1 MITMKNEER
10 IVNELYKLLDNLRG
24 RVDTHEALEFIYILK
39 AWEKLSNEK
48 KIDEEIFFDNFYNQK
63 VEVKKLIAI
72 FEKLSKTI
80 KLFELYRF
88 DAKLVD
94 DQLLTTI
101 LNFVKNVSK
110 LPNVNDMFYLD
121 RDKGRMLDFSV
132 SNQIAELGVKL
143 LDGDSKELYVP
154 FTNGFAYSYYT
165 DKKIYADFQM
175 SQAVIISE
183 LISIL
188 DNGNIEFCL
197 TDALKNPMFIN
208 PNAPHIL
215 KQFDSVLSFPPFRM
229 KGKLDTD
236 NDKFHRFKIHKGTVL
251 DVAHFEHILAQTS
264 SKAVVLMATGFTF
277 SGGVEEAFR
286 KYLIEQNYLE
296 AIIQLPPN
304 LHSATSIET
313 VFFVVNKQKSDNT
326 VHFINLKDDSFIKR
340 DGRRLILKDLD
351 AILDIY
357 ENKKEIENISII
369 VSNEDIVSNNYSLA
383 IDRYVIPQEAKELQK
398 SLEKYELVQ
407 LEDIADIRRSQLFKD
422 EEEGKEVYEISP
434 SDFSKAGFTL
444 ECGKIKQI
452 GSQYKRLQTYKLEP
466 YDVLLST
473 KGTIG
478 KVGVIGEI
486 SEAIIAS
493 QAIQVIKV
501 QGDDKKEKAISLYMF
516 LKSDL
521 GQTILASLV
530 AGTAM
535 PQISTAEIKKLSIP
549 LLSKEQEK
557 RLISSFKDESKMYN
571 EIEKINDNIR
581 SIHSNFLGEK

>member
-1 MITMKNEER
+1 
-10 IVNELYKLLDNLRG
+10 
-24 RVDTHEALEFIYILK
+24 
-39 AWEKLSNEK
+39 
-48 KIDEEIFFDNFYNQK
+48 
-63 VEVKKLIAI
+63 
-72 FEKLSKTI
+72 
-80 KLFELYRF
+80 
-88 DAKLVD
+88 
-94 DQLLTTI
+94 
-101 LNFVKNVSK
+101 
-110 LPNVNDMFYLD
+110 MFYLD
-121 RDKGRMLDFSV
+121 RGKADGFSV
-132 SNQIAELGVKL
+132 SNQIAELGIKL
-143 LDGDSKELYVP
+143 LDGESKELYVP

-165 DKKIYADFQM
+165 DKKIVADFQM
-175 SQAVIISE
+175 SQAVIIAE
-183 LISIL
+183 LINIL

-215 KQFDSVLSFPPFRM
+215 KQFNSVLSFPPFRL

-286 KYLIEQNYLE
+286 KYLVEQNYLE

-313 VFFVVNKQKSDNT
+313 VFFVINKYKSDDK

-351 AILDIY
+351 VILDIY

-369 VSNEDIVSNNYSLA
+369 ASNEAIINNNYSLA

-398 SLEKYELVQ
+398 SLEKYELIQ
-407 LEDIADIRRSQLFKD
+407 LENIADIRRSQLFKD

-478 KVGVIGEI
+478 KVCVMGEI

-493 QAIQVIKV
+493 QAIQVIRV

-571 EIEKINDNIR
+571 EIEKINENIR

>member
-1 MITMKNEER
+1 MITIKNEEY

-24 RVDTHEALEFIYILK
+24 RVDAQEALEFIYLLK
-39 AWEKLSNEK
+39 AWEKLSNDK
-48 KIDEEIFFDNFYNQK
+48 KVDEEISFDNFYNQK
-63 VEVKKLIAI
+63 VEVKKLTAI

-121 RDKGRMLDFSV
+121 RGKADGFSV
-132 SNQIAELGVKL
+132 SNQIAELGIKL
-143 LDGDSKELYVP
+143 LDGESKELYVP

-165 DKKIYADFQM
+165 DKKIFADFQM
-175 SQAVIISE
+175 SQAVIIAE
-183 LISIL
+183 LINIL

-215 KQFDSVLSFPPFRM
+215 KQFNSVLSFPPFRL

-286 KYLIEQNYLE
+286 KYLVEQNYLE

-313 VFFVVNKQKSDNT
+313 VFFVINKYKSDDK

-351 AILDIY
+351 VILDIY
-357 ENKKEIENISII
+357 ENKKEIENVSII
-369 VSNEDIVSNNYSLA
+369 ASNEEIINNNYSLA

-398 SLEKYELVQ
+398 SLEKYELIQ

-478 KVGVIGEI
+478 KVCVMGEI

-493 QAIQVIKV
+493 QAIQVIRV

-571 EIEKINDNIR
+571 EIEKINENIR

>member
-1 MITMKNEER
+1 LT
-10 IVNELYKLLDNLRG
+10 V
-24 RVDTHEALEFIYILK
+24 
-39 AWEKLSNEK
+39 
-48 KIDEEIFFDNFYNQK
+48 
-63 VEVKKLIAI
+63 I

-101 LNFVKNVSK
+101 LSFVKNVSK

-121 RDKGRMLDFSV
+121 KGKADGFSV

-175 SQAVIISE
+175 SQAVIIVE
-183 LISIL
+183 LINIL

-229 KGKLDTD
+229 KGKLDSD
-236 NDKFHRFKIHKGTVL
+236 NDKFYRFKIHKGTVL

-313 VFFVVNKQKSDNT
+313 VFFVINKHKSDDK

-351 AILDIY
+351 VILDIY

-369 VSNEDIVSNNYSLA
+369 ASNEEIISNNYSLA

-398 SLEKYELVQ
+398 SLEKYELIQ

-444 ECGKIKQI
+444 ECGKLKQI
-452 GSQYKRLQTYKLEP
+452 GSQYKRLQTYKLE
-466 YDVLLST
+466 
-473 KGTIG
+473 
-478 KVGVIGEI
+478 
-486 SEAIIAS
+486 
-493 QAIQVIKV
+493 
-501 QGDDKKEKAISLYMF
+501 
-516 LKSDL
+516 
-521 GQTILASLV
+521 
-530 AGTAM
+530 
-535 PQISTAEIKKLSIP
+535 
-549 LLSKEQEK
+549 
-557 RLISSFKDESKMYN
+557 
-571 EIEKINDNIR
+571 
-581 SIHSNFLGEK
+581 

>member
-1 MITMKNEER
+1 MITMKNEEHM
-10 IVNELYKLLDNLRG
+10 VNELYKLLDNLRG
-24 RVDTHEALEFIYILK
+24 RVDAQEALEFIYILK

-48 KIDEEIFFDNFYNQK
+48 KIHEEISFDNFYNQK
-63 VEVKKLIAI
+63 VEVKKLTVI

-101 LNFVKNVSK
+101 LSFVKNVSK

-121 RDKGRMLDFSV
+121 KGKADGFSV

-143 LDGDSKELYVP
+143 LDGESKELYVP

-165 DKKIYADFQM
+165 DKKIFADFQM
-175 SQAVIISE
+175 SQAVIIAE
-183 LISIL
+183 LINIL

-215 KQFDSVLSFPPFRM
+215 KQFDSILSFPPFRL

-313 VFFVVNKQKSDNT
+313 VFFVVNKQKSDDR

-351 AILDIY
+351 VILDIY

-369 VSNEDIVSNNYSLA
+369 ASNEEIINNNYSLA

-398 SLEKYELVQ
+398 SLEKYELIQ

-444 ECGKIKQI
+444 ECGKLKQI

-478 KVGVIGEI
+478 KVCIMGEI
-486 SEAIIAS
+486 NEAIIAS
-493 QAIQVIKV
+493 QAIQVIRV
-501 QGDDKKEKAISLYMF
+501 QGNDKKEKAISLYMF

-571 EIEKINDNIR
+571 EIEKINENIR

>member
-1 MITMKNEER
+1 MKTIKNEEYM
-10 IVNELYKLLDNLRG
+10 VNELYKLLDNLRG
-24 RVDTHEALEFIYILK
+24 KVDIQEALEFIYVLK
-39 AWEKLSNEK
+39 AWEKISNEK
-48 KIDEEIFFDNFYNQK
+48 KVDEEISFDNFYNQK
-63 VEVKKLIAI
+63 VEVKKLVTI
-72 FEKLSKTI
+72 FERLSKTK
-80 KLFELYRF
+80 KLFKLYRF
-88 DAKLVD
+88 DPKLVD

-101 LNFVKNVSK
+101 LSFVKNISK
-110 LPNVNDMFYLD
+110 LPNVNDAFFQ
-121 RDKGRMLDFSV
+121 DKRKIGGFSV

-143 LDGDSKELYVP
+143 LDGNSKELYVP

-183 LISIL
+183 LINIL
-188 DNGNIEFCL
+188 DNGNIEFSL
-197 TDALKNPMFIN
+197 TDALKNPTFVN

-229 KGKLDTD
+229 KGKLDSD

-264 SKAVVLMATGFTF
+264 LKAVVLMATGFTF

-286 KYLIEQNYLE
+286 KYLVEQNCLE

-313 VFFVVNKQKSDNT
+313 VFFVINKQKSDDK

-351 AILDIY
+351 IILEIY

-369 VSNEDIVSNNYSLA
+369 VSNEEIINNNYSLA

-398 SLEKYELVQ
+398 TLEKFELVQ
-407 LEDIADIRRSQLFKD
+407 LEDIADIRRSQLFRD

-452 GSQYKRLQTYKLEP
+452 GSQIKRLQTYKLEP
-466 YDVLLST
+466 FDILLST

-478 KVGVIGEI
+478 RVAIMGEI
-486 SEAIIAS
+486 KDDTIAS
-493 QAIQVIKV
+493 QAIQVIRI
-501 QGDDKKEKAISLYMF
+501 QGSNKKDKAISLYMF

-521 GQTILASLV
+521 GQTILSSLV

-535 PQISTAEIKKLSIP
+535 PQIATAEIKKLRVPI
-549 LLSKEQEK
+549 LTKEQEK
-557 RLISSFKDESKMYN
+557 QIILNFNCEIKMYN
-571 EIEKINDNIR
+571 EINNIYADIQ
-581 SIHSNFLGEK
+581 SIHSNFLEVK

>member
-1 MITMKNEER
+1 MITMKNEEHM
-10 IVNELYKLLDNLRG
+10 VNELYKLLDNLRG
-24 RVDTHEALEFIYILK
+24 RVDAQEALEFIYILK

-48 KIDEEIFFDNFYNQK
+48 KIHEEISFDNFYNQK
-63 VEVKKLIAI
+63 VEVKKLTVI

-101 LNFVKNVSK
+101 LSFVKNVSK

-121 RDKGRMLDFSV
+121 KGKADGFSV

-143 LDGDSKELYVP
+143 LDGESKELYVP

-175 SQAVIISE
+175 SQALIISE
-183 LISIL
+183 LINIL
-188 DNGNIEFCL
+188 DNCNIEFCL

-208 PNAPHIL
+208 PNAPHLL

-313 VFFVVNKQKSDNT
+313 VFFVVNKQKSDDR

-351 AILDIY
+351 VILDIY

-369 VSNEDIVSNNYSLA
+369 ASNEEIINNNYSLA

-398 SLEKYELVQ
+398 SLEKYELIQ

-444 ECGKIKQI
+444 ECGKLKQI

-478 KVGVIGEI
+478 KVCIMGEI
-486 SEAIIAS
+486 NEAIIAS
-493 QAIQVIKV
+493 QAIQVIRV
-501 QGDDKKEKAISLYMF
+501 QGNDKKEKAISLYMF

-571 EIEKINDNIR
+571 EIEKINENIR

>member
-1 MITMKNEER
+1 MITMKNEEHM
-10 IVNELYKLLDNLRG
+10 VNELYKLLDNLRG
-24 RVDTHEALEFIYILK
+24 RVDAQEALEFLYVLK

-48 KIDEEIFFDNFYNQK
+48 KIDEEISFDNFYNQK
-63 VEVKKLIAI
+63 VEVKKLTAI
-72 FEKLSKTI
+72 FEKLSKTT

-88 DAKLVD
+88 DTKLVD
-94 DQLLTTI
+94 DQLLTII

-110 LPNVNDMFYLD
+110 LPNVNDMFYLH
-121 RDKGRMLDFSV
+121 KGKAVGFSV

-175 SQAVIISE
+175 SQALIIAE
-183 LISIL
+183 LINIL

-286 KYLIEQNYLE
+286 KYLIEHNYLE

-304 LHSATSIET
+304 LYSATSIET
-313 VFFVVNKQKSDNT
+313 VFFVVNKQKSDYT

-351 AILDIY
+351 VILDIY

-369 VSNEDIVSNNYSLA
+369 ASNEEIINNNYSLA

-398 SLEKYELVQ
+398 SLEKYELIQ

-478 KVGVIGEI
+478 KVCIMGEI
-486 SEAIIAS
+486 NEAIIAS
-493 QAIQVIKV
+493 QAIQVIRV
-501 QGDDKKEKAISLYMF
+501 QGNDKKEKAISLYMF

-571 EIEKINDNIR
+571 EIEKINENIK

>member
-1 MITMKNEER
+1 MITMKNEEHM
-10 IVNELYKLLDNLRG
+10 VNELYKLLDNLRG
-24 RVDTHEALEFIYILK
+24 RVDAQEALEFIYILK

-48 KIDEEIFFDNFYNQK
+48 KIHEEISFDNFYNQK
-63 VEVKKLIAI
+63 VEVKKLTVI

-101 LNFVKNVSK
+101 LSFVKNVSK

-121 RDKGRMLDFSV
+121 KGKADGFSV

-143 LDGDSKELYVP
+143 LDGESKELYVP

-175 SQAVIISE
+175 SQAVIIAE
-183 LISIL
+183 LINIL

-286 KYLIEQNYLE
+286 KYLLEQNYLE

-313 VFFVVNKQKSDNT
+313 VFFVVNKQKSDDR

-351 AILDIY
+351 VILDIY

-369 VSNEDIVSNNYSLA
+369 ASNEEIINNNYSLA

-398 SLEKYELVQ
+398 SLEKYELIQ

-444 ECGKIKQI
+444 ECGKLKQI

-478 KVGVIGEI
+478 KVCIMGEI
-486 SEAIIAS
+486 NEAIIAS
-493 QAIQVIKV
+493 QAIQVIRV
-501 QGDDKKEKAISLYMF
+501 QGNDKKEKAISLYMF

-571 EIEKINDNIR
+571 EIEKINENIR

>member
-1 MITMKNEER
+1 MITIKNEEY

-24 RVDTHEALEFIYILK
+24 RVDAQEALEFIYVLK

-48 KIDEEIFFDNFYNQK
+48 KVDEEISFDNFYNQK
-63 VEVKKLIAI
+63 VEVKKLTAI

-88 DAKLVD
+88 DVKLVD

-121 RDKGRMLDFSV
+121 RGKADGFSV
-132 SNQIAELGVKL
+132 SNQIAELGIKL

-175 SQAVIISE
+175 SQALIIAE
-183 LISIL
+183 LINIL

-215 KQFDSVLSFPPFRM
+215 KQFDSVLSFPPFRL
-229 KGKLDTD
+229 KGKLDSD

-277 SGGVEEAFR
+277 SGGVEEALR

-313 VFFVVNKQKSDNT
+313 VFFVINKYKSDDK

-340 DGRRLILKDLD
+340 DGRKLILKDLD
-351 AILDIY
+351 MILDIY
-357 ENKKEIENISII
+357 ENKKEIENVSII
-369 VSNEDIVSNNYSLA
+369 ASNEEIINNNYSLA

-398 SLEKYELVQ
+398 SLEKYELIQ

-444 ECGKIKQI
+444 ECGKTKQI

-478 KVGVIGEI
+478 KVCIMGEI
-486 SEAIIAS
+486 NEAIIAS
-493 QAIQVIKV
+493 QAIQVIRV
-501 QGDDKKEKAISLYMF
+501 QDDDKKEKAISLYMF

-571 EIEKINDNIR
+571 EIEKINENIR

>member
-1 MITMKNEER
+1 MITIKNEEY

-24 RVDTHEALEFIYILK
+24 RVDAQEALEFIYVLK
-39 AWEKLSNEK
+39 AWEKLSNDK
-48 KIDEEIFFDNFYNQK
+48 KVDEEICFDNFYNQK
-63 VEVKKLIAI
+63 VEVKKLAAI
-72 FEKLSKTI
+72 FEKLSTTI

-121 RDKGRMLDFSV
+121 RGKADGFSV
-132 SNQIAELGVKL
+132 SNQIAELGIKL
-143 LDGDSKELYVP
+143 LDGESKELYVP

-175 SQAVIISE
+175 SQAVIIAE
-183 LISIL
+183 LINIL

-208 PNAPHIL
+208 PNAPHLL
-215 KQFDSVLSFPPFRM
+215 KQFDSVLSFPPFRL
-229 KGKLDTD
+229 KGKLDSD

-251 DVAHFEHILAQTS
+251 DVAHFEHVIAQTS

-313 VFFVVNKQKSDNT
+313 VFFVINKHKSDDN

-340 DGRRLILKDLD
+340 DGRRLILKDLNV
-351 AILDIY
+351 ILDIY
-357 ENKKEIENISII
+357 ENKKEIENVSII
-369 VSNEDIVSNNYSLA
+369 ASNEEIINNNYSLA

-398 SLEKYELVQ
+398 SLEKYELIQ

-478 KVGVIGEI
+478 KVGIIGEI

-493 QAIQVIKV
+493 QAIQVIRV
-501 QGDDKKEKAISLYMF
+501 QGNDKKEKAISLYMF

-549 LLSKEQEK
+549 LFSKEQEK

-571 EIEKINDNIR
+571 EIEKINENIR

>member
-1 MITMKNEER
+1 MITIKNEEY
-10 IVNELYKLLDNLRG
+10 IVNELYKLLDNLKG
-24 RVDTHEALEFIYILK
+24 RVDAQEALEFIYILK

-48 KIDEEIFFDNFYNQK
+48 KVDEEISFDNFYNQK
-63 VEVKKLIAI
+63 VEVKKLAAT
-72 FEKLSKTI
+72 FEKLSKII

-101 LNFVKNVSK
+101 LSFVKNISK
-110 LPNVNDMFYLD
+110 LPNVNDVFYLD
-121 RDKGRMLDFSV
+121 RGKAGEFSV
-132 SNQIAELGVKL
+132 SNQIAELGIKL
-143 LDGDSKELYVP
+143 LDGESKELYVP

-175 SQAVIISE
+175 SQALIIAE
-183 LISIL
+183 LINIL
-188 DNGNIEFCL
+188 DEGNIEFCL
-197 TDALKNPMFIN
+197 TDSLKNPMFIN
-208 PNAPHIL
+208 PNAPHLL
-215 KQFDSVLSFPPFRM
+215 KQFDSVLSFPPFRL
-229 KGKLDTD
+229 KGKLDID
-236 NDKFHRFKIHKGTVL
+236 NDKFHRYKIHKGTVL

-313 VFFVVNKQKSDNT
+313 VFFVINKQKNDDK

-340 DGRRLILKDLD
+340 DGRRLILKDLNT
-351 AILDIY
+351 ILDIY
-357 ENKKEIENISII
+357 EHKKEIENISII
-369 VSNEDIVSNNYSLA
+369 ASNEEIKNNNYSLA
-383 IDRYVIPQEAKELQK
+383 IDRYVIPKEAKELQK
-398 SLEKYELVQ
+398 SLEKYDRIQ

-444 ECGKIKQI
+444 ECGKTKQI
-452 GSQYKRLQTYKLEP
+452 GSQHKRLQTYKLEP

-478 KVGVIGEI
+478 KVGIIGEI

-493 QAIQVIKV
+493 QAIQVIRI
-501 QGDDKKEKAISLYMF
+501 QGNDKKEKAISLYMF

-521 GQTILASLV
+521 GQTILSSLV

-535 PQISTAEIKKLSIP
+535 PQVSTAEIKKLLIP
-549 LLSKEQEK
+549 ILSKEQEK

-571 EIEKINDNIR
+571 EIEKINENIR
-581 SIHSNFLGEK
+581 SIHSNFLGDK

>member
-1 MITMKNEER
+1 MITIKNEEY

-24 RVDTHEALEFIYILK
+24 RVDAQEALEFIYVLK
-39 AWEKLSNEK
+39 AWEKLSNDK
-48 KIDEEIFFDNFYNQK
+48 KVDEEISFDNFYNQK
-63 VEVKKLIAI
+63 VEVKKLAAI

-88 DAKLVD
+88 DTKLVD

-121 RDKGRMLDFSV
+121 RGKVDGFSV
-132 SNQIAELGVKL
+132 SNQIAELGIKL
-143 LDGDSKELYVP
+143 LDGESKELYVP

-165 DKKIYADFQM
+165 DKKIFADFQM
-175 SQAVIISE
+175 SQADIIAE
-183 LISIL
+183 LINIL

-215 KQFDSVLSFPPFRM
+215 RQFNSVLSFPPFRM

-264 SKAVVLMATGFTF
+264 SKAVILMATGFTF

-313 VFFVVNKQKSDNT
+313 VFFVINKHKSDDK
-326 VHFINLKDDSFIKR
+326 VHFINLKYDSFIKR

-351 AILDIY
+351 VILDIY

-369 VSNEDIVSNNYSLA
+369 ASNEEIINNNYSLA

-398 SLEKYELVQ
+398 SLEKYELIQ

-478 KVGVIGEI
+478 KVCVIGEI

-493 QAIQVIKV
+493 QAIQVIRL
-501 QGDDKKEKAISLYMF
+501 QGYDKKEKAISLYMF

-571 EIEKINDNIR
+571 EIEKINENIR

>member
-1 MITMKNEER
+1 MITMKNEEHM
-10 IVNELYKLLDNLRG
+10 VNELYKLLDNLRG
-24 RVDTHEALEFIYILK
+24 RVDAQEALEFIYILK

-48 KIDEEIFFDNFYNQK
+48 KVDEEISFDNFYNQK
-63 VEVKKLIAI
+63 VEVKKLTAI

-88 DAKLVD
+88 DTKLVD

-121 RDKGRMLDFSV
+121 RGKADGFSV
-132 SNQIAELGVKL
+132 SNQIAELGIKL
-143 LDGDSKELYVP
+143 LDGESKELYVP

-175 SQAVIISE
+175 SQALIISK
-183 LISIL
+183 LINIL
-188 DNGNIEFCL
+188 DNCNIEFCL

-208 PNAPHIL
+208 PNAPHL
-215 KQFDSVLSFPPFRM
+215 LRQFDSVLSFPPFRL
-229 KGKLDTD
+229 KGKLDSD

-313 VFFVVNKQKSDNT
+313 VFFVINKHKSNDK

-351 AILDIY
+351 VILDIY

-369 VSNEDIVSNNYSLA
+369 ASNEEIINNNYSLA

-398 SLEKYELVQ
+398 SLEKYELIQ

-434 SDFSKAGFTL
+434 SDFSRAGFTL
-444 ECGKIKQI
+444 ECGKLKQI

-478 KVGVIGEI
+478 KVCIMGEI
-486 SEAIIAS
+486 NEAIIAS
-493 QAIQVIKV
+493 QAIQVIRV

-571 EIEKINDNIR
+571 EIEKINENIK
-581 SIHSNFLGEK
+581 SIHSNFLGDK

>member
-1 MITMKNEER
+1 MITIKNEEY

-24 RVDTHEALEFIYILK
+24 RVDTQEALEFIYTLK

-48 KIDEEIFFDNFYNQK
+48 KVDEENSFENFYNQK
-63 VEVKKLIAI
+63 VEVKKLTAI
-72 FEKLSKTI
+72 FEKLSKNI

-88 DAKLVD
+88 DTKLVD

-143 LDGDSKELYVP
+143 LDGESKELYVP
-154 FTNGFAYSYYT
+154 FTNGFAYSYCT

-175 SQAVIISE
+175 SQAVIIAE
-183 LISIL
+183 LINIL
-188 DNGNIEFCL
+188 DSGNIEFCL
-197 TDALKNPMFIN
+197 TDALKSPMFIN
-208 PNAPHIL
+208 PNAPHL
-215 KQFDSVLSFPPFRM
+215 LRQFDSVLSFPPFRL
-229 KGKLDTD
+229 KGKLDSD

-264 SKAVVLMATGFTF
+264 LKAVVLMATGFTF

-313 VFFVVNKQKSDNT
+313 VFFVVNKQKSDDK

-351 AILDIY
+351 SILEIY

-369 VSNEDIVSNNYSLA
+369 ASNEEIINNNYSLA

-398 SLEKYELVQ
+398 TLEKFELVQ

-478 KVGVIGEI
+478 KVGIMGEI

-493 QAIQVIKV
+493 QAIQVIRV
-501 QGDDKKEKAISLYMF
+501 QGDDKKDKAISLYMF

-571 EIEKINDNIR
+571 EIEKINEHIR
-581 SIHSNFLGEK
+581 SIHSNFLGDK

>member
-1 MITMKNEER
+1 MITMKNEEHM
-10 IVNELYKLLDNLRG
+10 VNELYKLLDNLRG
-24 RVDTHEALEFIYILK
+24 RVDAQEALEFIYILK

-48 KIDEEIFFDNFYNQK
+48 KIHEEISFDNFYNQK
-63 VEVKKLIAI
+63 VEVKKLTVI

-101 LNFVKNVSK
+101 LSFVKNVSK

-121 RDKGRMLDFSV
+121 KGKADGFSV

-143 LDGDSKELYVP
+143 LDGESKELYVP

-175 SQAVIISE
+175 SQAVIIAE
-183 LISIL
+183 LINIL

-313 VFFVVNKQKSDNT
+313 VFFVINKHKSDDK

-351 AILDIY
+351 VILDIY

-369 VSNEDIVSNNYSLA
+369 ASNEAIINNNYSLA

-398 SLEKYELVQ
+398 SLEKYELIQ
-407 LEDIADIRRSQLFKD
+407 LENIADIRRSQLFKD

-478 KVGVIGEI
+478 KVGIIGEI

-493 QAIQVIKV
+493 QAIQVIRL

-557 RLISSFKDESKMYN
+557 RLIFSFKDESKMYN
-571 EIEKINDNIR
+571 EIEKINENIR

>member
-1 MITMKNEER
+1 MITIKNEEY

-24 RVDTHEALEFIYILK
+24 RVDAQEALEFIYVLK

-48 KIDEEIFFDNFYNQK
+48 KVDEEISFDNFYNQK
-63 VEVKKLIAI
+63 VEVKKLTAI

-88 DAKLVD
+88 DVKLVD

-121 RDKGRMLDFSV
+121 RGKADGFSV
-132 SNQIAELGVKL
+132 SNQIAELGIKL

-175 SQAVIISE
+175 SQALIIAE
-183 LISIL
+183 LINIL

-215 KQFDSVLSFPPFRM
+215 KQFDSVLSFPPFRL

-236 NDKFHRFKIHKGTVL
+236 NDKFHRFKIHKGTIL

-313 VFFVVNKQKSDNT
+313 VFFVINKHKSNDK

-351 AILDIY
+351 VILDIY

-369 VSNEDIVSNNYSLA
+369 ASNEEIINNNYSLA

-398 SLEKYELVQ
+398 SLEKYELIQ

-444 ECGKIKQI
+444 ECGKLKQI

-478 KVGVIGEI
+478 KVCIMGEI
-486 SEAIIAS
+486 NEAIIAS

-501 QGDDKKEKAISLYMF
+501 QGNDKKEKAISLYMF

-571 EIEKINDNIR
+571 EIEKINENIR

>member
-1 MITMKNEER
+1 MITIKNEEY

-24 RVDTHEALEFIYILK
+24 RVDAQEALEFIYVLK
-39 AWEKLSNEK
+39 AWEKLSNDK
-48 KIDEEIFFDNFYNQK
+48 KVDEEISFDNFYNQK
-63 VEVKKLIAI
+63 VEVKKLAAI

-88 DAKLVD
+88 DTKLVD

-121 RDKGRMLDFSV
+121 RGKVDGFSV
-132 SNQIAELGVKL
+132 SNQIAELGIKL
-143 LDGDSKELYVP
+143 LDGESKELYVP

-165 DKKIYADFQM
+165 DKKIFADFQM
-175 SQAVIISE
+175 SQAVIIAE
-183 LISIL
+183 LINIL

-215 KQFDSVLSFPPFRM
+215 KQFDSVLSFPPFRL

-236 NDKFHRFKIHKGTVL
+236 NDKFHRFKIHKGTIL

-264 SKAVVLMATGFTF
+264 LKAVVLMATGFTF

-313 VFFVVNKQKSDNT
+313 VFFVINKHKSDDK

-351 AILDIY
+351 VILDIY

-369 VSNEDIVSNNYSLA
+369 ASNEAIINNNYSLA

-398 SLEKYELVQ
+398 SLEKYELIQ
-407 LEDIADIRRSQLFKD
+407 LENIADIRRSQLFKD

-478 KVGVIGEI
+478 KVCVIGEI

-493 QAIQVIKV
+493 QAIQVIRV

-557 RLISSFKDESKMYN
+557 RLISNFKDESKMYN
-571 EIEKINDNIR
+571 EIEKINENIK

>member
-1 MITMKNEER
+1 MITIKNEEYL
-10 IVNELYKLLDNLRG
+10 VNELYKLLDNLRG
-24 RVDTHEALEFIYILK
+24 RVDTQEALEFIYILK

-48 KIDEEIFFDNFYNQK
+48 KVDEEISFENFYNQK
-63 VEVKKLIAI
+63 VEVKKLTVI
-72 FEKLSKTI
+72 FEKLSKII

-88 DAKLVD
+88 NTKLVD

-101 LNFVKNVSK
+101 LSFVKNVSK
-110 LPNVNDMFYLD
+110 LPNVNDMFYD
-121 RDKGRMLDFSV
+121 DKGKMFDYSV

-143 LDGDSKELYVP
+143 LDGKSKELYVP

-165 DKKIYADFQM
+165 DKQIYADFQM
-175 SQAVIISE
+175 SQAVIIAE
-183 LISIL
+183 LINIL

-215 KQFDSVLSFPPFRM
+215 KQFDSVLSFPPFRL
-229 KGKLDTD
+229 KGKLDSD

-251 DVAHFEHILAQTS
+251 DVAHFEHALAQTS

-296 AIIQLPPN
+296 TIIQLPPN

-313 VFFVVNKQKSDNT
+313 VFFVINKQKSDDT

-351 AILDIY
+351 VILGIY

-369 VSNEDIVSNNYSLA
+369 ATNEEIINNNYSLA
-383 IDRYVIPQEAKELQK
+383 IDRYVIPKEAKELQK
-398 SLEKYELVQ
+398 TLENYKLIQ

-434 SDFSKAGFTL
+434 SDFSKAGYTL

-478 KVGVIGEI
+478 KVAIMGEI
-486 SEAIIAS
+486 SEATIAS
-493 QAIQVIKV
+493 QAIQVIRV
-501 QGDDKKEKAISLYMF
+501 QGNDKKDKAISLYMF
-516 LKSDL
+516 FKSNL
-521 GQTILASLV
+521 GQTILSSLV

-535 PQISTAEIKKLSIP
+535 PQISTSEIKKLSVPI
-549 LLSKEQEK
+549 LTKEQEK
-557 RLISSFKDESKMYN
+557 QTALNFNSELKMYN
-571 EIEKINDNIR
+571 EIEKINENIQA
-581 SIHSNFLGEK
+581 IHSKYLEVK

>member
-1 MITMKNEER
+1 MITIKNEEY

-24 RVDTHEALEFIYILK
+24 RVDAQEALEFIYVLK
-39 AWEKLSNEK
+39 AWEKLSNDK
-48 KIDEEIFFDNFYNQK
+48 KVDEEICFDNFYNQK
-63 VEVKKLIAI
+63 VEVKKLTAI

-121 RDKGRMLDFSV
+121 RGKADGFSV
-132 SNQIAELGVKL
+132 SNQIAELGIKL
-143 LDGDSKELYVP
+143 LDGESKELYVP

-165 DKKIYADFQM
+165 DKKIFADFQM
-175 SQAVIISE
+175 SQAVIIAE
-183 LISIL
+183 LINIL

-215 KQFDSVLSFPPFRM
+215 KQFNSVLSFPPFRL
-229 KGKLDTD
+229 KGKLDSD

-286 KYLIEQNYLE
+286 KYLVEQNYLE

-313 VFFVVNKQKSDNT
+313 VFFVINKHKSDDN

-351 AILDIY
+351 VILDIY
-357 ENKKEIENISII
+357 ENKKEIENVSII
-369 VSNEDIVSNNYSLA
+369 ASNEEIINNNYSLA

-398 SLEKYELVQ
+398 SLEKYELIQ

-478 KVGVIGEI
+478 KVGIMGEI

-493 QAIQVIKV
+493 QAIQVIRV

-521 GQTILASLV
+521 AQTILASLV

-571 EIEKINDNIR
+571 EIEKINENIR

>member
-1 MITMKNEER
+1 MITIKNEEY

-24 RVDTHEALEFIYILK
+24 RVDTQEALEFIYVLK
-39 AWEKLSNEK
+39 AWEKLSNDK
-48 KIDEEIFFDNFYNQK
+48 KVDEEISFDNFYNQK
-63 VEVKKLIAI
+63 VEVKKLAAI
-72 FEKLSKTI
+72 FEKLSTTI

-101 LNFVKNVSK
+101 LSFVKNVSK

-121 RDKGRMLDFSV
+121 RGKADGFSV
-132 SNQIAELGVKL
+132 SNQIAELGIKL
-143 LDGDSKELYVP
+143 LDGESKELYVP

-165 DKKIYADFQM
+165 DKKIFADFQM
-175 SQAVIISE
+175 SQAVVIAE
-183 LISIL
+183 LINIL

-215 KQFDSVLSFPPFRM
+215 KQFNSVLSFPPFRL
-229 KGKLDTD
+229 KRKLDSD

-313 VFFVVNKQKSDNT
+313 VFFVVNKQKIDKT

-351 AILDIY
+351 VILDIY
-357 ENKKEIENISII
+357 ENKKEIENVSII
-369 VSNEDIVSNNYSLA
+369 ASNEEIINNNYSLA

-398 SLEKYELVQ
+398 SLEKYELIQ

-434 SDFSKAGFTL
+434 SNFSKAGFTL

-478 KVGVIGEI
+478 KVCIMGEI
-486 SEAIIAS
+486 NEAIIAS

-501 QGDDKKEKAISLYMF
+501 QGNDKKEKAISLYMF

-571 EIEKINDNIR
+571 EIEKINENIR